1 MKLARLSRRFRTSPM
16 RLGAHPGALLQIRMC
31 AEAAL
36 PMETGGILIGY
47 RTVRAIVVTEI
58 AEVPDPNATARTYN
72 RDQRVAQQ
80 LLDERLACEPQS
92 SALGYVGEWHS
103 HLCDLTASPT
113 DGSTLRRNALAD
125 GDSIALIVTRRTTQG
140 WDESGYSEQQ
150 ALAAMEADRVGEA
163 ASGANRGLRRGE
175 CRKCEAR
182 HDRPSGAIRVKK
194 ANFGVLDL

>member
-140 WDESGYSEQQ
+140 WDESGYVSSRPW
-150 ALAAMEADRVGEA
+150 LRWRPIVSVRLLRVPIVVFGA
-163 ASGANRGLRRGE
+163 ASVASVRPVTIDLQG
-175 CRKCEAR
+175 
-182 HDRPSGAIRVKK
+182 PSG
-194 ANFGVLDL
+194 